1 MLDKDR
7 EKILYRI
14 LAGKDRVVLP
24 SNNSKKIFWIHS
36 PTVEDKLIACDIY
49 EQAYSEASLN
59 GLTTEEETIQIL
71 KDMNLWSR
79 WKEDELETANKN
91 IDKLKIGLYK
101 SLKKRDKEAARL
113 GLTKTRELIKNLMMI
128 KYQLSY
134 QSIEYFANTTKL
146 KFLIGKNLYDNYGRK
161 VWENDDFLYDQ
172 SSLLEDA
179 YQHFILNRIT
189 ELQIRQLARNE
200 IWRPIWISR
209 CAEHSVFGKS
219 AIELSDEQK
228 GLISWSRLYDSC
240 YEDPERPS
248 DEVIEEDDCFDGWL
262 MVKRD
267 ANKDSSKSK
276 FESAIQNP
284 KIAGAQEVFI
294 MNAEPGK
301 VHGELTEEDIET
313 IHDLNSDQAKA
324 IKQERMKVLTDLGSV
339 HEGNMPD
346 TKRFIDRELHKL
358 GAKP

>member
-1 MLDKDR
+1 MQDK

-14 LAGKDRVVLP
+14 LAGKDRVVL
-24 SNNSKKIFWIHS
+24 STNGRKKHFWIHS
-36 PTVEDKLIACDIY
+36 PSVEDKLIACDVY
-49 EQAYSEASLN
+49 EEAYAEATLN
-59 GLTTEEETIQIL
+59 GLITEEETIQVL
-71 KDMNLWSR
+71 KDMNIWSR
-79 WKEDELETANKN
+79 WKEEELEVANKN
-91 IDKLKIGLYK
+91 IDKLKIGLFK

-113 GLTKTRELIKNLMMI
+113 GLAKTRELIKSLMSI

-146 KFLIGKNLYDNYGRK
+146 KFLIGRNLYDSNGRK
-161 VWENDDFLYDQ
+161 VWENEDFLSDQ
-172 SSLLEDA
+172 STLLEEA
-179 YQHFILNRIT
+179 YQHFIMNRVS
-189 ELQIRQLARNE
+189 ELQIRQLARTDP
-200 IWRPIWISR
+200 WRPIWVAK
-209 CAEHSVFGKS
+209 CAEHSIFGKP
-219 AIELSDEQK
+219 AIELSEEQK

-267 ANKDSSKSK
+267 ANKNNVKNK
-276 FESAIQNP
+276 FETALQNP

-301 VHGELTEEDIET
+301 VHGELTDEDLET
-313 IHDLNSDQAKA
+313 IHDLNNEQAKSV
-324 IKQERMKVLTDLGSV
+324 KHERMKALLEHGEI

-346 TKRFIDRELHKL
+346 TKRFIDKELHKL